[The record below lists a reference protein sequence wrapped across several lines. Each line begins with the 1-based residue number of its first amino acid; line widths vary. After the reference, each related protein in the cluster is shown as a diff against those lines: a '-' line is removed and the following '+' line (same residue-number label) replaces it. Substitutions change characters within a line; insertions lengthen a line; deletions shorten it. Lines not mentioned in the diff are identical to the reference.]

1 MTYFDYKAVP
11 APRRAKKSRGVKS
24 ASDLFALTI
33 TETINEHARQG
44 WEYLRAERLTS
55 TPPKGWFRKAI
66 ECEETL
72 LVFRRPRETLGPKI
86 APVAESAPEGTIR
99 ELTGELRPANA
110 PREPI
115 AGSRPE
121 PHVDDL
127 PIDSAAQAASPMRA
141 APQLGP
147 AERS

>member
-33 TETINEHARQG
+33 TEAINEHARQG
-44 WEYLRAERLTS
+44 WEYLRAERLPS
-55 TPPKGWFRKAI
+55 TPSGGWFHKAV
-66 ECEETL
+66 EQDETL
-72 LVFRRPRETLGPKI
+72 LIFRRPRETLDPQL
-86 APVAESAPEGTIR
+86 AALADPAPEGPIR
-99 ELTGELRPANA
+99 EITGESRPVRTT
-110 PREPI
+110 REPI
-115 AGSRPE
+115 TGTRVEPQLADPSGGPESRP
-121 PHVDDL
+121 
-127 PIDSAAQAASPMRA
+127 ASPLRA

>member
-55 TPPKGWFRKAI
+55 TPAKGWFRKAI

-72 LVFRRPRETLGPKI
+72 LVFRRPRESLGPKI
-86 APVAESAPEGTIR
+86 AAVAESAPDGAIR
-99 ELTGELRPANA
+99 ELKGE
-110 PREPI
+110 PRSARTSHEPI
-115 AGSRPE
+115 TGSRAE
-121 PHVDDL
+121 PQVDDL
-127 PIDSAAQAASPMRA
+127 PADSAAQAVSPMRT

>member
-33 TETINEHARQG
+33 TEVINEHARQG
-44 WEYLRAERLTS
+44 WEYLRAERLPS
-55 TPPKGWFRKAI
+55 APASGWFRKAV
-66 ECEETL
+66 EQEETL
-72 LVFRRPRETLGPKI
+72 LVFRRPRETLGPKLAAANET
-86 APVAESAPEGTIR
+86 APDDAIR
-99 ELTGELRPANA
+99 EIAGESRPARTT
-110 PREPI
+110 REPI
-115 AGSRPE
+115 ASGRVEPSVEDRPSE
-121 PHVDDL
+121 
-127 PIDSAAQAASPMRA
+127 AAAPVTSPLRA